1 MLLLLFVPVCC
12 CSQFVSQ
19 CVAALSFRPIVLLLL
34 LVFVPMCFCC
44 SSVRPNVLLLLLV
57 FVPVYCFSRCASQC
71 VAAHIFRPSVLLL
84 ILFVPVCC
92 YTLSV
97 RPSVLLLSVCVP
109 VYCCSYCSSQCVAAH
124 IFRPSVLLYSQCA
137 CPGVSEAVFKV
148 PPSKREDGAGPGEA
162 ASPSSLYIY
171 TASSQGPRRSFS
183 APPPPPPSVGGRPQI
198 E

>member
-1 MLLLLFVPVCC
+1 MIHIQDVPLQNVPSLIFPSHNVP
-12 CSQFVSQ
+12 SQNI
-19 CVAALSFRPIVLLLL
+19 PITK
-34 LVFVPMCFCC
+34 
-44 SSVRPNVLLLLLV
+44 
-57 FVPVYCFSRCASQC
+57 
-71 VAAHIFRPSVLLL
+71 RPSVLLL

-183 APPPPPPSVGGRPQI
+183 APPPSPPLSRWQAAD
-198 E
+198 